1 MKKSICSFTKIIFV
15 TVLVC
20 AGLYP
25 QVAIADD
32 NNTYIADQEQIF
44 HSKDK
49 NFLIIHPTSYFSYKP
64 KSLEPAGKE
73 QPDPLQP
80 TKKRLVSHRH
90 QLLAYH
96 SLLETAKPYL
106 IMPCRVPALQSALL
120 FSSELDTSGTC
131 QTIIADKWL
140 EFRIHQVRSNGS
152 VAISFYHASI
162 TRIRVLYNRKQF
174 L

>member
-152 VAISFYHASI
+152 VEIPSDS
-162 TRIRVLYNRKQF
+162 VKVN
-174 L
+174 